1 MTMKRHTMMSPPPGM
16 GADPGAGGPPPVT
29 VTVPLQALG
38 LADGVQDGAG
48 APQGGPPGQQGPQ
61 AAPALPGQGDPVQM
75 VIEGTV
81 AAIDGGMATIAISAV
96 NGAPLEAGA
105 PDGVGDPSGQDPE
118 EAQMRAAAQQQDDQ
132 DGGGY

>member
-96 NGAPLEAGA
+96 NGAPIDTGSAGGPGA
-105 PDGVGDPSGQDPE
+105 DDDPAGE
-118 EAQMRAAAQQQDDQ
+118 EAQMRAMAQQQDDS